1 MADDRNTQNE
11 QAEPQSVLAERL
23 AEQAEA
29 ARDQGNQAQNE
40 TVVAAAPSAANG
52 PADEAADV
60 ANAAARDGDIDIDAD
75 DTDDGDEGK
84 TESAGNDA
92 EYGGDPLAGEQ
103 GNQGPALAA
112 AAQAGGNAGGAGPDI
127 VEGGDAAPDVLAAGR
142 GNANQ
147 GQGSAVAEAAASDTP
162 TADLGDQPPAG
173 DAAPAASVGAP
184 AATVSGEAEPDRGGG
199 NRAGRVEAAD
209 ADQSSAGGDNGTAR
223 VYSQGAAN
231 ASETGIANANEN
243 SAIGGGGGA
252 AGRGRYGVRG
262 GGEDGDTKDSADSS
276 TPVNY
281 APTDLTIDVAG
292 VDENAAAGTV
302 VGTVSTTDVDTG
314 DTFSYTLTDDAGGR
328 FVIDAATGQI
338 TVANGSLLDAETSQS
353 HDITVQV
360 TDSGGAIYTETMAIG
375 VNELNEYGSDNTT
388 TLTDNADFWL
398 DMHGSDDVVEGGG
411 GNDTL
416 LGLNGNDALYGGA
429 GNDTLYGGNG
439 DDVLAGGD
447 GDDII
452 DGGAGADRLS
462 GGAGNDILTGGLDG
476 DIIGGGAGVDTASY
490 DWSDAGVEIDLT
502 AGTATSGDA
511 QGDTLTGIEN
521 LIGSAQADSL
531 IGDANDNTLQGLGG
545 DDTLTGGD
553 GSDTFIVGEGG
564 GNDTVHGGTG
574 GGWTDIISLQNAD
587 GSAVGGGWTV
597 NLTNGSVTE
606 TTADQLTL
614 SEDSAGTISLDDGSL
629 ITFDGIDL
637 INWT

>member
-1 MADDRNTQNE
+1 MADDRNIQDD
-11 QAEPQSVLAERL
+11 QAESQSVLADG
-23 AEQAEA
+23 AEA
-29 ARDQGNQAQNE
+29 ARDQGTQAQNE
-40 TVVAAAPSAANG
+40 TVVAAAASAAYSS
-52 PADEAADV
+52 ADEAADM
-60 ANAAARDGDIDIDAD
+60 ANAAARDGDIDAD

-92 EYGGDPLAGEQ
+92 ENGGDPLAGEQ

-112 AAQAGGNAGGAGPDI
+112 AAQAGGNAGGAGPDF

-173 DAAPAASVGAP
+173 EAAPAASVGVP

-199 NRAGRVEAAD
+199 NRAGRVESAD
-209 ADQSSAGGDNGTAR
+209 ADQNSAGGDNGTAR
-223 VYSQGAAN
+223 VHSQGAAN
-231 ASETGIANANEN
+231 ANANGLANANEN
-243 SAIGGGGGA
+243 SVLAGGGGDSVLA
-252 AGRGRYGVRG
+252 EGRGRGRG
-262 GGEDGDTKDSADSS
+262 RAGGEDGDTEGSADSS

-302 VGTVSTTDVDTG
+302 VGTVSTADVDTG

-398 DMHGSDDVVEGGG
+398 DMNGSDDVVEGGG

-429 GNDTLYGGNG
+429 GNDTLDGGNG
-439 DDVLAGGD
+439 DEVLAGGD
-447 GDDII
+447 GDDTL

-587 GSAVGGGWTV
+587 GSAVGGGWTI

-614 SEDSAGTISLDDGSL
+614 SEDSAGTISLEDGSL
-629 ITFDGIDL
+629 ITFDGIDQ
-637 INWT
+637 IVW